1 MSLNVSAKQL
11 RVLAELRRFT
21 QARGFMPSLRE
32 LARELSLSYATARQH
47 LDALKKK
54 GFLASDGTAHGLRFL
69 REPAGEELGAV
80 QVPLAGTIAAGRPIE
95 ALEVPGEYLTVPRE
109 LVRPGAYALRVRG
122 ESMVEDHILDGDH
135 VVVDPVQTVDDGDV
149 AVVLL
154 EDGTATLKRVYR
166 EQGRIRLQPANSTMQ
181 PLYVKKLRIQGRV
194 CGVVRWF

>member
-1 MSLNVSAKQL
+1 
-11 RVLAELRRFT
+11 
-21 QARGFMPSLRE
+21 
-32 LARELSLSYATARQH
+32 
-47 LDALKKK
+47 
-54 GFLASDGTAHGLRFL
+54 
-69 REPAGEELGAV
+69 
-80 QVPLAGTIAAGRPIE
+80 
-95 ALEVPGEYLTVPRE
+95 
-109 LVRPGAYALRVRG
+109 
-122 ESMVEDHILDGDH
+122 MVEDHILDGDH